1 MKNLTKICSFACLFV
16 AFASPAQTTGK
27 PGSAPLTLA
36 ADAPETYTVV
46 RGDTLW
52 GIAGHFLR
60 DPWRWPEVWHV
71 NPEIKDPHWIY
82 PGDILHLG
90 YGEDGKPEITV
101 ERGNTVHL
109 SPQIRSQPLDQAIPA
124 IPYEIV
130 AAFMSKPS
138 VVSAEDSKSL
148 PYVVAL
154 RNYHQIAGVG
164 DQFYA
169 RGLNADPGSR
179 FNVVRLEQKLK
190 DPDDHSFLGYM
201 AVYGGNA
208 RVVSQ
213 GTVDRKPT
221 ELTTMS
227 VVESAREIVEG
238 DKLVTD
244 RLEVPL
250 DFVPHAPPGQVDAK
264 IVAVVD
270 GVTTIGQYEVVVIN
284 RGRRNGLE
292 PGHVLVTWQRSERA
306 IDANGRS
313 PGSSSMRE
321 FGPILPKHVQL
332 PDERSGSMM
341 VFRTYDRMSYAL
353 MLTSNTSVRINDPVR
368 NP

>member
-1 MKNLTKICSFACLFV
+1 MKNLTKIGSLACLLLSLAGPGRV
-16 AFASPAQTTGK
+16 LGQSPTPPLAL
-27 PGSAPLTLA
+27 AP
-36 ADAPETYTVV
+36 DAPASYTVV

-52 GIAGHFLR
+52 GISGRFLR
-60 DPWRWPEVWHV
+60 DPWRWPEVWKV

-82 PGDILHLG
+82 PGDVLHLG
-90 YGEDGKPEITV
+90 YTEDGQPQITV
-101 ERGNTVHL
+101 ERGNTMHL
-109 SPQIRSQPLDQAIPA
+109 SPQVRSQPLDQAVPA

-138 VVSAEDSKSL
+138 VIAAEDTKNL

-154 RNYHQIAGVG
+154 RDYHQIAGVG

-169 RGLNADPGSR
+169 RGIAGADPGSR
-179 FNVVRLEQKLK
+179 YNVVRLERKLK
-190 DPDDHSFLGYM
+190 DPDDHAFLGYM
-201 AVYGGNA
+201 AVYDGNA

-250 DFVPHAPPGQVDAK
+250 DFVPHAPPGRVDGK
-264 IVAVVD
+264 ILAVVD

-284 RGRRNGLE
+284 RGHRDGLE
-292 PGHVLVTWQRSERA
+292 PGHVLVTWQHSERA
-306 IDANGRS
+306 IDARGRT
-313 PGSSSMRE
+313 PGAPLE
-321 FGPILPKHVQL
+321 FGPILPKRVQL
-332 PDERSGSMM
+332 PDERSGTMM
-341 VFRTYDRMSYAL
+341 IFRTYDRMSYAL
-353 MLTSNTSVRINDPVR
+353 MLTTNTSVRVNDPVR

>member
-1 MKNLTKICSFACLFV
+1 MKNLLKICTVVCLLV
-16 AFASPAQTTGK
+16 ALASPAQTPAPKHTG
-27 PGSAPLTLA
+27 PLTLSP
-36 ADAPETYTVV
+36 DAPATYTVV

-52 GIAGHFLR
+52 GISGRYLK
-60 DPWRWPEVWHV
+60 DPWRWPDLWHE
-71 NPEIKDPHWIY
+71 NPDIKDPHWIY
-82 PGDILHLG
+82 PGDILHLSYDAEG
-90 YGEDGKPEITV
+90 QPQVTL

-138 VVSAEDSKSL
+138 VIAAEDTKGL

-154 RNYHQIAGVG
+154 RDYHVVAGTG
-164 DQFYA
+164 DEFYA
-169 RGLNADPGSR
+169 RGITSSDPGSR

-190 DPDDHSFLGYM
+190 DPDDHAFLGYM
-201 AVYGGNA
+201 AVYGGSA
-208 RVVSQ
+208 RVVGQ

-221 ELTTMS
+221 ELTALTL
-227 VVESAREIVEG
+227 VESAREVVEG
-238 DKLVTD
+238 DKLVND

-250 DFVPHAPPGQVDAK
+250 DFVPHAPPKQIDGK
-264 IVAVVD
+264 IIAVVN

-284 RGRRNGLE
+284 RGHRHGLE
-292 PGHVLVTWQRSERA
+292 PGHVLVSWQRADKA
-306 IDANGRS
+306 IDARGRN
-313 PGSSSMRE
+313 PGAPRE
-321 FGPILPKHVQL
+321 FGPIIPHKVQL
-332 PDERSGSMM
+332 PDERSGTMM

-353 MLTSNTSVRINDPVR
+353 MLTSDTSVRVNDPVR